1 MPLYR
6 TLAALKFCFKTC
18 VAMKF
23 VNDDND
29 DDDDDDDYTSVK
41 DNFDSQ
47 SKISLAVSIVQFKF
61 SSVTFRVA

>member
-29 DDDDDDDYTSVK
+29 DDDDDDSVK